1 MCLIV
6 SKQKGKWSRGVSFP
20 LDSYP
25 LLSPFIF
32 ALSFIAQCYT
42 LGGCIRSTAFTFL
55 SGANVLLVF
64 SFTATSFYIHV
75 LVNGLQGT
83 LWSAFK
89 CLFIIERATS
99 KVPNP
104 RKFG

>member
-1 MCLIV
+1 V
-6 SKQKGKWSRGVSFP
+6 
-20 LDSYP
+20 Y
-25 LLSPFIF
+25 
-32 ALSFIAQCYT
+32 
-42 LGGCIRSTAFTFL
+42 
-55 SGANVLLVF
+55 LVF

-99 KVPNP
+99 KVPNS
-104 RKFG
+104 RKCG